1 MMHLKQKMQK
11 KIALGL
17 TLVLLGSSLSSCG
30 YVSKG
35 IEHSDLQTRVSLAD
49 SIFLDPE
56 VKKQNR
62 TIYIEVANTS
72 DFYELS
78 KEELKALIVQK
89 FQAKNYKITEE
100 ASLADYII
108 RINLKHMNYY
118 RETGAQEGGTEGFI
132 AGATAGAS
140 SSNDLGGAIAGAV
153 IGGLVGGVGGSLIG
167 KMIKIESYNGVFD
180 VEIREKL
187 NKPLFGKITTKASL
201 GSSTQFET
209 ENKIETNWQIYRTQI
224 NVNMEKT
231 NLDKKEAAKVI
242 AEKVAT
248 TIAELF

>member
-1 MMHLKQKMQK
+1 MKQKIQK

-35 IEHSDLQTRVSLAD
+35 IEHSDLQTRVSLTE

-62 TIYIEVANTS
+62 TVYIEVTNTS

-78 KEELKALIVQK
+78 KEEFKELIIQK
-89 FQAKNYKITEE
+89 LQAKNYKITEE
-100 ASLADYII
+100 VSQADYIV
-108 RINLKHMNYY
+108 RVNLKHMNYH
-118 RETGAQEGGTEGFI
+118 RETGAQEGGSEGFI
-132 AGATAGAS
+132 VGATMGAS
-140 SSNDLGGAIAGAV
+140 TSRDFRDAFVGAI
-153 IGGLVGGVGGSLIG
+153 IGGIVGGVSGSIVG

-180 VEIREKL
+180 LEIREKL
-187 NKPLFGKITTKASL
+187 NKPILGKIITKAPL
-201 GSSTQFET
+201 GSATQLET

-224 NVNMEKT
+224 NVNMGKT
-231 NLDKKEAAKVI
+231 SLNKNEAAKVI

-248 TIAELF
+248 SIAELF

>member
-1 MMHLKQKMQK
+1 MKQKMQK

-17 TLVLLGSSLSSCG
+17 TLVFLGTSLSSCG

-35 IEHSDLQTRVSLAD
+35 IEHSDLQTSVYLTN
-49 SIFLDPE
+49 SIFLDFE
-56 VKKQNR
+56 AKKQNR

-78 KEELKALIVQK
+78 KEELKSLITQK
-89 FQAKNYKITEE
+89 LQAKNYKITKEP
-100 ASLADYII
+100 SQADYII
-108 RINLKHMNYY
+108 RVNLKHMRYH
-118 RETGAQEGGTEGFI
+118 RETGAQEGGNEGFL
-132 AGATAGAS
+132 AGAAAGAS
-140 SSNDLGGAIAGAV
+140 ASGNHDLGGAIAGAI
-153 IGGLVGGVGGSLIG
+153 IGGIAGGVGGSLIG

-180 VEIREKL
+180 LEIREKL
-187 NKPLFGKITTKASL
+187 DKPILGKITTKAKL
-201 GSSTQFET
+201 GSETQLET

-224 NVNMEKT
+224 NVSMEKT

-248 TIAELF
+248 SIAELF

>member
-1 MMHLKQKMQK
+1 MQK

-17 TLVLLGSSLSSCG
+17 TFILLGTSLSSCG

-78 KEELKALIVQK
+78 KEELKALIAQK
-89 FQAKNYKITEE
+89 LQAKNYKITEE
-100 ASLADYII
+100 ASQADYIV
-108 RINLKHMNYY
+108 RVNLKYMHYY
-118 RETGAQEGGTEGFI
+118 RETGAREGGNEGFL
-132 AGATAGAS
+132 AGAAAGAS
-140 SSNDLGGAIAGAV
+140 SSRDLGGAIAGAI
-153 IGGLVGGVGGSLIG
+153 IGGIVGGVGGSLLG

-180 VEIREKL
+180 IEIREKL
-187 NKPLFGKITTKASL
+187 NKPILGKITTKAGL
-201 GSSTQFET
+201 GSSTQLET
-209 ENKIETNWQIYRTQI
+209 ENRIETNWQIYRTQI

-231 NLDKKEAAKVI
+231 NLNKNEAAKVI

-248 TIAELF
+248 SIAELF